1 MMIAVLKKTCTLKQ
15 KAGIV
20 RFVEGAG
27 FRVQVSEQSD
37 VSLVGVV
44 GEGAQTLEAQLAIL
58 PGVQEVKSVA
68 PPYPLVSRDHHPN
81 RTRVKIDG
89 VTIGGT
95 QLVVIAGPCSVE
107 SEEQILTT
115 ARAVASNG
123 ATMLRGGAFKPRS
136 SPYSFQGMGEA
147 GLELLARAREVTGLK
162 IVTEVVAPGDVELI
176 ASYADMLQIGARNM
190 QNFRLLSAVGEQSTA
205 VLLKRGLMA
214 TVEELLL
221 AAEYIVAN
229 GNPRVVLCERGI
241 RTFETATRNT
251 LDLCAIPVLKE
262 RTHLPVIVDPSH
274 AAGRREIVPPLARA
288 AIAVGAD
295 GLIVEVHPDPDK
307 AASDG
312 RQSLTLDAFANLM
325 KEVTSV
331 AAAVGRTVSAQP
343 ARMGYGVGDRGQ
355 SNDNKLPRNAKGGRH
370 SDPLLTY
377 QQHSPAISRPPQPV
391 VR

>member
-1 MMIAVLKKTCTLKQ
+1 MIAVLKKTCTLKQ
-15 KAGIV
+15 KAGVV

-27 FRVQVSEQSD
+27 FRVQVSEQAD

-44 GEGAQTLEAQLAIL
+44 GEGAQALEAELAKL
-58 PGVQEVKSVA
+58 PGVKEIKPVA

-95 QLVVIAGPCSVE
+95 PLVVIAGPCSVE

-115 ARAVASNG
+115 ARAVVSNG

-147 GLELLARAREVTGLK
+147 GLELLASAREVTGLK
-162 IVTEVVAPGDVELI
+162 IVTEVVAPEDVELV
-176 ASYADMLQIGARNM
+176 ATYADMLQIGTRNM

-251 LDLCAIPVLKE
+251 LDLGAIPVLKE

-295 GLIVEVHPDPDK
+295 GLIVEVHPDPDN

-312 RQSLTLDAFANLM
+312 RQSLTFDAFAGLM
-325 KEVTSV
+325 NEVKSIAGSV
-331 AAAVGRTVSAQP
+331 DRTVAERTER
-343 ARMGYGVGDRGQ
+343 AM
-355 SNDNKLPRNAKGGRH
+355 
-370 SDPLLTY
+370 
-377 QQHSPAISRPPQPV
+377 
-391 VR
+391 